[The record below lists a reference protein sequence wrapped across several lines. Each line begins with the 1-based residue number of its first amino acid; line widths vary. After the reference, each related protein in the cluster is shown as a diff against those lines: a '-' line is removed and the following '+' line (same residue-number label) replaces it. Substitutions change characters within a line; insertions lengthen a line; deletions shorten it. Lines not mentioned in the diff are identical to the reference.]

1 MTISCLLFPRISYFP
16 RYIRTSGYYRTF
28 LPYLCLISTHLVD
41 VVPSGPPHDV
51 RAKAKSSTEVLLSW
65 EPPDRELWNGHLQG
79 YYVSYAEV
87 AETGGPTTGPGA
99 ANVKT
104 VEVGAQY
111 GGETLLQGLAMYTGY
126 TVAVQAFNSRG
137 AGPAS
142 LPVSV
147 RTLEGGKQKWIVR
160 N

>member
-1 MTISCLLFPRISYFP
+1 M
-16 RYIRTSGYYRTF
+16 
-28 LPYLCLISTHLVD
+28 
-41 VVPSGPPHDV
+41 

-87 AETGGPTTGPGA
+87 ADAGGPTTGPGA

-126 TVAVQAFNSRG
+126 TLAVQAFNSRG

-142 LPVSV
+142 PSVSV
-147 RTLEGGKQKWIVR
+147 RTLEGGKQNWIVR
-160 N
+160 GHPCDELGSYSEGLRS